1 MSSSGMNMC
10 MKTSVPLTYYITDYA
25 LLQAT
30 RQTQHALLQFINIIN
45 FHLVALLLLHFF
57 QNSESNGCIYGLF
70 GGHVSGEMKV
80 SISHSRRLTI
90 SQEHCLARK

>member
-45 FHLVALLLLHFF
+45 FHLVAPLLLHFF
-57 QNSESNGCIYGLF
+57 QNSVVKRVHIWTVWGPR
-70 GGHVSGEMKV
+70 V
-80 SISHSRRLTI
+80 R
-90 SQEHCLARK
+90 